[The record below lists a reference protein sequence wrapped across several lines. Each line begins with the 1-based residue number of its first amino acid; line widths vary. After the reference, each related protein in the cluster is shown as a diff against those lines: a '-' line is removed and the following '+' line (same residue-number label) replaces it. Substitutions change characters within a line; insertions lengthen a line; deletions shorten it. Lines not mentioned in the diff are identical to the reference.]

1 MELLLRTSFDIPKPP
16 GQASAGLFDREY
28 PLRIRISHYI
38 KSFIGAALPC
48 QLAKNPIL
56 NPNHVAGL
64 KLRNI
69 LKCDSDKI
77 RF

>member
-48 QLAKNPIL
+48 QLAKKSYFESYPRCWIEIEK
-56 NPNHVAGL
+56 HFKV
-64 KLRNI
+64 
-69 LKCDSDKI
+69 
-77 RF
+77 